1 MAILQIQTLTGCA
14 KGLTRTSDV
23 LFSYEDGDA
32 KEKEEYEKLL
42 RAREDPRM
50 VRLRESITQAI
61 QGIMAIWSGDATT
74 ADVCFDYLYQLTPFN

>member
-23 LFSYEDGDA
+23 LFSYEDGDT
-32 KEKEEYEKLL
+32 KEKKEYEKLL
-42 RAREDPRM
+42 RAREYPRM

-74 ADVCFDYLYQLTPFN
+74 ADVRFVHLS